1 MKLRVILADQSG
13 FCEGVARAVE
23 EVRKRAGS
31 GERLV
36 TLGPLVHNPQVVK
49 ELEGLGVRVLRE
61 PSEWKGETV
70 VIRTHGVPPS
80 TREDL
85 RRMGANIL
93 DLTCPRVAR
102 VQRLVEKAASEGR
115 PVVIA
120 GDPGHAES
128 VGLKGFSGDRG
139 IVVPSPDELELPP
152 GDRVLVVAQTTQ
164 SEESFQSVVEEV
176 SRRAKNIEV
185 VETICPFT
193 VKRRAGVKAL
203 LDKVDAAVIV
213 GGRMS
218 ANTRR
223 LYETFVSNG
232 VRALLVETEADLEP
246 DMLREAR
253 VVGVAAGAS
262 TPPEVVRRVIEA
274 IERIGADYNELP
286 ASGVTIR

>member
-1 MKLRVILADQSG
+1 MKLRVILAEQSG
-13 FCEGVARAVE
+13 FCEGVARALE
-23 EVRKRAGS
+23 QVRKRAGA
-31 GERLV
+31 GERLA

-49 ELEGLGVRVLRE
+49 ELEDMGVRVLRD
-61 PSEWKGETV
+61 PAEWKGETV
-70 VIRTHGVPPS
+70 VIRTHGIPPS
-80 TREDL
+80 TKDKL
-85 RRMGANIL
+85 RKMGADIL

-102 VQRLVEKAASEGR
+102 VQRLVKRAAKEGR

-139 IVVPSPDELELPP
+139 VVVPSPDELELPP

-164 SEESFQSVVEEV
+164 SEESFQAVVEEV
-176 SRRAKNIEV
+176 RRRAKNIEV

-193 VKRRAGVKAL
+193 VRRREGVKAL
-203 LDKVDAAVIV
+203 LGKVDAAVIV

-223 LYETFVSNG
+223 LYETFEGHG

-246 DMLREAR
+246 RMLRGAR
-253 VVGVAAGAS
+253 VIGVAAGAS
-262 TPPEVVRRVIEA
+262 TPPEVVRRVVDA
-274 IERIGADYNELP
+274 IEEINAD
-286 ASGVTIR
+286 